1 MKTSFQSQRDC
12 IIQPRV
18 ARNGLGTILSS
29 GSSLGRRFPV
39 RWVRMNSGSS
49 HSSLTRFAWI
59 SIAAALVTMA
69 LKVAAYFMTGSIGLL
84 SDAIESGVNL
94 VGGVMALAMLR
105 IAERPADEDHAYG
118 HGKAEY
124 FSSGVEGTLIL
135 VAAASIAWAA
145 VGRLITPKPLEQ
157 IGAGLAISILASI
170 VNLVVALLLLR
181 VGRKRNSITLEANA
195 QHLLTDVWTSVGV
208 VAGVTA
214 VALTGWQ
221 WLDPMVA
228 LAVAANIVWT
238 GVGIV
243 RRSADGL
250 MDAAL
255 SPGDLAEIR
264 KVLRGHENDGLEFH
278 ALRTRQAGSRK
289 FVSVH
294 VLVPGDWTARQS
306 HELLDLIEA
315 EIREVL
321 PGSHVFTHLEPLD
334 DPASFADQTLERNDL
349 PPTKPARPP
358 ASPK

>member
-1 MKTSFQSQRDC
+1 M
-12 IIQPRV
+12 
-18 ARNGLGTILSS
+18 
-29 GSSLGRRFPV
+29 
-39 RWVRMNSGSS
+39 RMNSGSN

-69 LKVAAYFMTGSIGLL
+69 LKVAAYFLTGSIGLL

-157 IGAGLAISILASI
+157 IGAGLAVSILASI

-181 VGRKRNSITLEANA
+181 VGRRRNSITLEANA

-208 VAGVTA
+208 VAGVAA
-214 VALTGWQ
+214 VAFTGWQ
-221 WLDPMVA
+221 WLDPVVA

-255 SPGDLAEIR
+255 APADLAEIR
-264 KVLRGHENDGLEFH
+264 KVLRGHESEGLQFH

-294 VLVPGDWTARQS
+294 VLVPGDWTARHS
-306 HELLDLIEA
+306 HELLELIEA
-315 EIREVL
+315 EIRQTV

-349 PPTKPARPP
+349 PQVKPPP
-358 ASPK
+358 QSPSPEPPRSERKP

>member
-1 MKTSFQSQRDC
+1 
-12 IIQPRV
+12 
-18 ARNGLGTILSS
+18 
-29 GSSLGRRFPV
+29 
-39 RWVRMNSGSS
+39 MNSGSD

-69 LKVAAYFMTGSIGLL
+69 LKIVAYFMTGSVGLL

-94 VGGVMALAMLR
+94 AGGVMALAMLR
-105 IAERPADEDHAYG
+105 IAARPADEDHAYG

-145 VGRLITPKPLEQ
+145 VGRLITPKPLQQ
-157 IGAGLAISILASI
+157 IGAGLAVSIVASI

-195 QHLLTDVWTSVGV
+195 QHLLTDVWTSGGV

-221 WLDPMVA
+221 WLDPVVA

-264 KVLRGHENDGLEFH
+264 KVLQCHESDGLQFH
-278 ALRTRQAGSRK
+278 ALRTRQAGARK

-294 VLVPGDWTARQS
+294 VLVPGEWTARNS
-306 HELLDLIEA
+306 HQWLELIEA
-315 EIREVL
+315 EIRQAI

-334 DPASFADQTLERNDL
+334 DPASFEDQTLERSD
-349 PPTKPARPP
+349 PP
-358 ASPK
+358 ATRPAIRPTPPVTADPGHKPQASRD